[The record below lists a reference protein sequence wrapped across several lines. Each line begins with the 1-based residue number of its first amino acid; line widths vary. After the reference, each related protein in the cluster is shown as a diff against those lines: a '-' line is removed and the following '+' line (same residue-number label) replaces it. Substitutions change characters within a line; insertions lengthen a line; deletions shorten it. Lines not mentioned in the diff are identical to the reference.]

1 MKTLAS
7 GLTILVALSSSVA
20 AAAEPI
26 NGTLALKLNG
36 QFLEGKPLVWDDST
50 VLLIARDGRLWNFKP
65 SDAKEPRQAST
76 MFKGYS
82 AAEMRERLSKELGKD
97 FEITHTGHYLVASP
111 RGSKQDW
118 APRFEEMYRQFVHYF
133 TIRGLSPKEPE
144 FPLVA
149 IVWPTREAFQ
159 RYAALEGSPMG
170 TGYLGYYS
178 GRSNRVTLYD
188 QQHEGGDWTSNAD
201 TIIHEVTHQTA
212 YNTGV
217 HRRFTETPRWL
228 VEGLGTMFE
237 ARGVWNS
244 RQFTKLPDRYNR
256 GRLAEFLQNLP
267 HRPAGRTAELIASD
281 RLFETDPSAAYAEAW
296 AFSFYLAEKL
306 PRKYCDFLALTAK
319 KPTFQATTSAERLK
333 DFTTV
338 FGPDVK
344 LLESQFLRFMQEQK

>member
-1 MKTLAS
+1 
-7 GLTILVALSSSVA
+7 
-20 AAAEPI
+20 
-26 NGTLALKLNG
+26 
-36 QFLEGKPLVWDDST
+36 
-50 VLLIARDGRLWNFKP
+50 
-65 SDAKEPRQAST
+65 

-188 QQHEGGDWTSNAD
+188 QQHEGGDWTNNAD

-256 GRLAEFLQNLP
+256 GRLAEFLQDLP
-267 HRPAGRTAELIASD
+267 RRPAGRTAELIASD

-306 PRKYCDFLALTAK
+306 PRKYCDYLAFTAK
-319 KPTFQATTSAERLK
+319 KPPFQATTSAERLK

-338 FGPDVK
+338 FGSDVK